1 MSKSVGKYKTIGF
14 CTGSNTEYYRNKRKA
29 DRRANNHNLRNFIAN
44 KAPED
49 YDEFT
54 DIKKP
59 FKNDWDEPTD
69 GTFKAYPN
77 EVRTMYG
84 GNIYLSKD
92 GKIKK

>member
-1 MSKSVGKYKTIGF
+1 MSKSTGKYKTIGF

-54 DIKKP
+54 WKP
-59 FKNDWDEPTD
+59 
-69 GTFKAYPN
+69 
-77 EVRTMYG
+77 
-84 GNIYLSKD
+84 
-92 GKIKK
+92 